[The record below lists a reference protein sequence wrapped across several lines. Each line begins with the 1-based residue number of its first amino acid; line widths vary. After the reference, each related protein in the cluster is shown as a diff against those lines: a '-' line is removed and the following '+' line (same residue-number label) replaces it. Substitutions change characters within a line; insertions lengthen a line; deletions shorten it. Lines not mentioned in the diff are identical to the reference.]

1 MFVCASVRVYVS
13 VYMYT
18 WLRMPEEARRGFHIP
33 CVGVSD
39 GCEPCV
45 GAGSGASSSGRA
57 VDALRSRVVSSA
69 PGYRFP
75 ITLRSS
81 SPILAASLHLLII
94 LCLGLFVSDSEFLL
108 LCFHFVPVYIFSF
121 CAKFFFPHSWGFR
134 LNCERN
140 LSWESLCHDYLTTLF
155 LVILTRILVVIAYR
169 MSLHSSR
176 S

>member
-1 MFVCASVRVYVS
+1 MQGVEHVP
-13 VYMYT
+13 
-18 WLRMPEEARRGFHIP
+18 LEEQSMLFA
-33 CVGVSD
+33 
-39 GCEPCV
+39 
-45 GAGSGASSSGRA
+45 
-57 VDALRSRVVSSA
+57 A
-69 PGYRFP
+69 PGCRFP

-140 LSWESLCHDYLTTLF
+140 LSWERLCHDYLTTLF
-155 LVILTRILVVIAYR
+155 LVILTRILLVIAYR
-169 MSLHSSR
+169 MSLLSSR
-176 S
+176 SWYLSDETPFGSVDARMFVYDVRRP